1 MGHFQFFLDP
11 VGQVMEKKDTTQQRG
26 DWAKCKGHSDV
37 LVGFFSR
44 INLQET
50 KVAMKIILFQ
60 QDIHLY
66 CNSQNL

>member
-44 INLQET
+44 INP
-50 KVAMKIILFQ
+50 AG
-60 QDIHLY
+60 
-66 CNSQNL
+66 N